1 MSDDARGV
9 KLKAL
14 AREYYEVVVS
24 GGLVDRVPEF
34 VAPGYTEVHEG
45 VSYPIGIEGA
55 KAHVTGVRRTYP
67 DLALTVQRQFREGDW
82 VVSCVMMQGTHA
94 GEWLGMKPTGRLL
107 RMSAV
112 NVDRFSGDKLVE
124 HGGAA
129 NLLLPL
135 LEAGAIRVV
144 GERE

>member
-1 MSDDARGV
+1 MPDVERSE
-9 KLKAL
+9 KLKAI
-14 AREYYEVVVS
+14 AREYYEGIVS

-34 VAPGYTEVHEG
+34 VAPEYAEVHDG
-45 VSYPIGIEGA
+45 VTYPIGIEGA
-55 KAHVTGVRRTYP
+55 QAHVVGVRRTYP
-67 DLALTVQRQFREGDW
+67 DLQLTVERQFADGDW
-82 VVSCVMMQGTHA
+82 VVSCVVMQGTHA
-94 GEWLGMKPTGRLL
+94 GEWMGMKPTGRLL
-107 RMSAV
+107 RVTAV

-144 GERE
+144 GEQG